1 MELPDIKGDFVSV
14 NRELNRF
21 CPRETTSALESFLQL
36 TQPFA
41 SLQAPKPGSWRRAGD
56 LKMNNSEEPSEKFS
70 QRDLKIG
77 LAGLAM
83 AAVLISLFLLLMTFL
98 SHLADSTF
106 ANSLPR

>member
-1 MELPDIKGDFVSV
+1 M
-14 NRELNRF
+14 
-21 CPRETTSALESFLQL
+21 
-36 TQPFA
+36 
-41 SLQAPKPGSWRRAGD
+41 PKTGPQRKSGD
-56 LKMNNSEEPSEKFS
+56 LKMNNSEETPEKFS

-98 SHLADSTF
+98 SHLADSSF